1 MTTLKYTTVP
11 AVSTKAKRVK
21 KKEQGEGRS
30 INQEAVLQRDGEQN
44 EDVFTKHS
52 AEPILQF
59 EGLTFLERLL
69 SSGHAMYKEGFAS
82 RGGIFGSAKLSPA
95 RTS

>member
-1 MTTLKYTTVP
+1 M
-11 AVSTKAKRVK
+11 
-21 KKEQGEGRS
+21 
-30 INQEAVLQRDGEQN
+30 LQRDGEQN

-52 AEPILQF
+52 AEPVLEF
-59 EGLTFLERLL
+59 GGLTFLERLL

-82 RGGIFGSAKLSPA
+82 AGGIFGSAKLSPA